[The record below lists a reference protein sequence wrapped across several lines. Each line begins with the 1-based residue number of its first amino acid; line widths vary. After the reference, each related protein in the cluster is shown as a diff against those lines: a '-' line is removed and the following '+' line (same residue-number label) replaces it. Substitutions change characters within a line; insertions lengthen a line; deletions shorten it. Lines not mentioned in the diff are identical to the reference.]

1 MSGWA
6 GAGVGDVLRPHPSGG
21 RGQSGPCGCRGS
33 AGAGVADIALDS
45 IVEVILEFGRQ
56 QELQLLALLVSAA
69 ALLIL
74 AVPLRV
80 PYPILLV
87 LGGLLLGFAPGV
99 PTVTM
104 SPEVVL
110 VGILPPLL
118 YVSAYFTGL
127 RELRQNLRPISLLAI
142 GLVAM
147 TTVGVAV
154 VAHVFADLPWAAAFV
169 LGAVVSP
176 TDPIAATAI
185 GRRLGVPRRLIDI
198 VEGESLVNDGT
209 ALVLL
214 RTAIAA
220 AVLGSFS
227 PWDAAWRLVLN
238 IVGGIAVGL
247 VVGYLIRRVRRALD
261 NPPLEITIAFLTGY
275 FAFLPASALG
285 VSGVLAVV
293 TAGLYIGWYTPELT
307 TVQTRLQGRG
317 FWEILTFLLNVL
329 LFGLIG
335 LQLPPIADALSGTG
349 GWSLV
354 GDAAVIALAVIA
366 VRIAWVFPATYL
378 PRWLSPRVR
387 DHDPSPPWRYP
398 AFISWNG
405 MRGAVTIA
413 AALLI
418 PLRTET
424 GAPFPDRDLIIF
436 FAFAVVLATL
446 VVQGL
451 SLPLVIRALRLEE
464 DDGGAD
470 AEEALARVRAA
481 DAALERLDELV
492 GESWVLEDT
501 AERLRGLYRFR
512 IDRFSARVDPDGD
525 STIERRSLKYQRL
538 RRELLEAE
546 RHAVVEMRNTGE
558 ISDEV
563 MRRVERD
570 LDLEASRLDN

>member
-1 MSGWA
+1 MIFA
-6 GAGVGDVLRPHPSGG
+6 YGAT
-21 RGQSGPCGCRGS
+21 
-33 AGAGVADIALDS
+33 
-45 IVEVILEFGRQ
+45 
-56 QELQLLALLVSAA
+56 QEWQLLLLLVTGA

-74 AVPLRV
+74 SGPLRI

-87 LGGLLLGFAPGV
+87 VGGLLLGFAPGV
-99 PTVTM
+99 PVVTM
-104 SPEVVL
+104 PPQVVL

-118 YVSAYFTGL
+118 YVSAYRTGL
-127 RELRQNLRPISLLAI
+127 RELRINLRPISLLAV

-147 TTVGVAV
+147 TTVIVAV
-154 VAHVFADLPWAAAFV
+154 VAHAITDLPWAEAFV

-185 GRRLGVPRRLIDI
+185 GSRFGVPRRLIDI

-214 RTAIAA
+214 RTAILAA
-220 AVLGSFS
+220 AAGMFS
-227 PWDAAWRLVLN
+227 PWEAAGRLLLT

-247 VVGYLIRRVRRALD
+247 AVGYLIRRVRRALD
-261 NPPLEITIAFLTGY
+261 NPPLEVTIAFLTGY
-275 FAFLPASALG
+275 FAFLPATAIG

-293 TAGLYIGWYTPELT
+293 SAGVYLGWYTPELT
-307 TVQTRLQGRG
+307 TVQTRLQGSA

-335 LQLPPIADALSGTG
+335 LQLRPILDSLSGRS

-354 GDAAVIALAVIA
+354 GEAAAIVLAVIV
-366 VRIAWVFPATYL
+366 VRIVWVFPATYL
-378 PRWLSPRVR
+378 PRWLFPRVR
-387 DHDPSPPWRYP
+387 ERDPYPPWTYP

-418 PLRTET
+418 PLRTDS
-424 GAPFPDRDLIIF
+424 GAPFPGRDLIVF

-451 SLPLVIRALRLEE
+451 SLPAVIRALRLEA
-464 DDGGAD
+464 DDAAD
-470 AEEALARVRAA
+470 SEEALARVRAA
-481 DAALERLDELV
+481 EAALARLDELV
-492 GESWVLEDT
+492 GEAWVLDDT
-501 AERLRGLYRFR
+501 AERLRGQYRFR
-512 IDRFSARVDPDGD
+512 IDRFSARIDPDGD
-525 STIERRSLKYQRL
+525 GKIEKRSLKYQRL
-538 RRELLEAE
+538 RRELLETE
-546 RHAVVEMRNTGE
+546 RHAVIELRNTGE

-563 MRRVERD
+563 MRRVELD
-570 LDLEASRLDN
+570 LDLEVSRLDQ

>member
-1 MSGWA
+1 MDTP
-6 GAGVGDVLRPHPSGG
+6 V
-21 RGQSGPCGCRGS
+21 
-33 AGAGVADIALDS
+33 GVAEAT
-45 IVEVILEFGRQ
+45 VILEFGAR
-56 QELQLLALLVSAA
+56 QELQLLALMASAA

-74 AVPLRV
+74 AGPLRI

-87 LGGLLLGFAPGV
+87 LGGLLLGFGPGV

-104 SPEVVL
+104 PPEVVL
-110 VGILPPLL
+110 IGILPPLL

-127 RELRQNLRPISLLAI
+127 RELRQNLRPISLLAV
-142 GLVAM
+142 GLVAV

-154 VAHVFADLPWAAAFV
+154 VAHSVADLPWAEAFV

-185 GRRLGVPRRLIDI
+185 GKRLGVPRRLVDI

-214 RTAIAA
+214 RTAIVAS
-220 AVLGSFS
+220 VTGVFS
-227 PWDAAWRLVLN
+227 PWEAAGRLVVS

-247 VVGYLIRRVRRALD
+247 VVGYVIRRVRRALD
-261 NPPLEITIAFLTGY
+261 NPPLEVTIAFLTGY
-275 FAFLPASALG
+275 FAFLPASAMG

-293 TAGLYIGWYTPELT
+293 TAGVYMGWYTPELT
-307 TVQTRLQGRG
+307 TVQTRLQGQG

-335 LQLPPIADALSGTG
+335 LQLRPILDSLSGTG

-354 GDAAVIALAVIA
+354 SDAIVIVLAVILL
-366 VRIAWVFPATYL
+366 RIVWVFPATYV
-378 PRWLSPRVR
+378 PRWLIPRLR
-387 DHDPSPPWRYP
+387 ERDPSPPWTYP
-398 AFISWNG
+398 AFIAWNG

-413 AALLI
+413 AALLV
-418 PLRTET
+418 PLHTDA
-424 GAPFPDRDLIIF
+424 GVPFPGRDLIVF
-436 FAFAVVLATL
+436 FAFAVVLGTL

-451 SLPLVIRALRLEE
+451 SLPAVIRALRLEE

-470 AEEALARVRAA
+470 DEEAQARVRAA
-481 DAALERLDELV
+481 EAALERLEELV
-492 GESWVLEDT
+492 GEGWVLEDT
-501 AERLRGLYRFR
+501 AERLRGGYRFR
-512 IDRFSARVDPDGD
+512 IDRFSARSDPDGD
-525 STIERRSLKYQRL
+525 GKIEKRSLKYQRV

-558 ISDEV
+558 IRDEV

-570 LDLEASRLDN
+570 LDLEISRLDI

>member
-1 MSGWA
+1 M
-6 GAGVGDVLRPHPSGG
+6 
-21 RGQSGPCGCRGS
+21 
-33 AGAGVADIALDS
+33 
-45 IVEVILEFGRQ
+45 ILEFGAR
-56 QELQLLALLVSAA
+56 QELQLLALLASAA

-74 AVPLRV
+74 AGPLRI

-104 SPEVVL
+104 PPQLVL
-110 VGILPPLL
+110 VGVLPPLL

-127 RELRQNLRPISLLAI
+127 RELRQNLRPISLLAV
-142 GLVAM
+142 GLVAA
-147 TTVGVAV
+147 TTAGVAV
-154 VAHVFADLPWAAAFV
+154 VVHAAAGLGWAEAFV

-185 GRRLGVPRRLIDI
+185 GRRFGVPRRLIDI
-198 VEGESLVNDGT
+198 VEGESLLNDGT

-214 RTAIAA
+214 RTALLA
-220 AVLGSFS
+220 AVAGSFS
-227 PWDAAWRLVLN
+227 VWSAGADLVIT

-247 VVGYLIRRVRRALD
+247 AVGYVVRRVRRALD
-261 NPPLEITIAFLTGY
+261 NPPLEVTIAFLTGY
-275 FAFLPASALG
+275 FAFLPASALD

-293 TAGLYIGWYTPELT
+293 AAGVYMGWYTPELT
-307 TVQTRLQGRG
+307 TVQTRLQGRA

-329 LFGLIG
+329 LFGLVG
-335 LQLPPIADALSGTG
+335 LQLRPILDALSGLG
-349 GWSLV
+349 AWSLL
-354 GDAAVIALAVIA
+354 GYAVATVLAVVVLRVIGVFA
-366 VRIAWVFPATYL
+366 VAYL
-378 PRWLSPRVR
+378 PRWLSRRVR
-387 DHDPSPPWRYP
+387 ERDPMPPWRYP
-398 AFISWNG
+398 AFIAWNG

-418 PLRTET
+418 PLRTDA
-424 GAPFPDRDLIIF
+424 GLPFPDRDLIVF
-436 FAFAVVLATL
+436 LAFTVVLATL

-451 SLPLVIRALRLEE
+451 SLPIVIRALRLEA

-481 DAALERLDELV
+481 EAALARLDELV
-492 GESWVLEDT
+492 DEAWVRDDT

-512 IDRFSARVDPDGD
+512 IDRFTDRMDPDGD
-525 STIERRSLKYQRL
+525 GRIEKQSMKYQKL

-570 LDLEASRLDN
+570 LDLEDSRLDYETARR